1 MVMSLTE
8 LSPETCVLC
17 ISEALVWGGAHS
29 LDTLLGSAQ
38 PGQCTPNPHFNK
50 GRLAWL
56 LHLCHQGACV
66 TPRRKGLRW
75 PVGGPGVV
83 GALLHAARRC
93 RRGDWSTREHR
104 WPHVSSRRCPFH
116 LTMVSLTRLSSGIR
130 CKAPAGKTTAGSG
143 PPGGCVSCASG
154 PGWPWLPQV
163 LTDAPVL
170 SVVGR
175 GATGKNAPG
184 HTNIQLMPLH
194 RVCLFKRHR
203 SVNTGFLNI

>member
-1 MVMSLTE
+1 MSLTE

-66 TPRRKGLRW
+66 TPRRKGLSSSTGW

-83 GALLHAARRC
+83 GALLHAA
-93 RRGDWSTREHR
+93 
-104 WPHVSSRRCPFH
+104 
-116 LTMVSLTRLSSGIR
+116 
-130 CKAPAGKTTAGSG
+130 AAAAAG
-143 PPGGCVSCASG
+143 V
-154 PGWPWLPQV
+154 
-163 LTDAPVL
+163 
-170 SVVGR
+170 
-175 GATGKNAPG
+175 TGAPG
-184 HTNIQLMPLH
+184 
-194 RVCLFKRHR
+194 
-203 SVNTGFLNI
+203 STGGPTLVPAAVPSTSQWFP

>member
-1 MVMSLTE
+1 MSLTE

-83 GALLHAARRC
+83 GALLHAA
-93 RRGDWSTREHR
+93 
-104 WPHVSSRRCPFH
+104 
-116 LTMVSLTRLSSGIR
+116 
-130 CKAPAGKTTAGSG
+130 AAAAAG
-143 PPGGCVSCASG
+143 V
-154 PGWPWLPQV
+154 
-163 LTDAPVL
+163 
-170 SVVGR
+170 
-175 GATGKNAPG
+175 TGAPG
-184 HTNIQLMPLH
+184 
-194 RVCLFKRHR
+194 
-203 SVNTGFLNI
+203 STGGPTLVPAAVPSTSQWFP